1 MKAESTITCSNAINL
16 GNTMLNLLFNKI
28 DKIGILTINRPDALN
43 ALNRSTLIELEAFLE
58 HDLNQSGILALIIT
72 GAGNEA
78 FIAGGD
84 VKEMNTMSPHEMHA
98 YLELGQRVT
107 FLLEESDKIIMAA
120 LNGFALGGGLEI
132 ALSCDF
138 VYAKRSSKIG
148 LPEVKLG
155 LIPGF
160 GGTQRLLRAIG
171 VRRAKEWILSGQ
183 IFTAVHAYEI
193 GLVNKLFDDDELMPE
208 SLKFLREVLGN
219 SHCSIQAAKQI
230 INQGADIELK
240 SAMKL
245 EIKACESCFS
255 SSDRLERMSSF
266 IHKRS
271 SKA

>member
-1 MKAESTITCSNAINL
+1 MR
-16 GNTMLNLLFNKI
+16 NLLFNKI
-28 DKIGILTINRPDALN
+28 DNIGILTINRPAVLN

-72 GAGNEA
+72 GAGKEA

-84 VKEMNTMSPHEMHA
+84 VKEMNTMSPREMHA

-107 FLLEESDKIIMAA
+107 FLLEESNKIIMAA
-120 LNGFALGGGLEI
+120 INGFALGGGLEI

-138 VYAKRSSKIG
+138 IYAKRSSKIG

-171 VRRAKEWILSGQ
+171 IRRAKEWILSGQ

-193 GLVNKLFDDDELMPE
+193 GLVNKIFDDDELMPE
-208 SLKFLREVLGN
+208 SLKFIREVLDN

-230 INQGADIELK
+230 INQGANIEFK

-245 EIKACESCFS
+245 EKKACESCFS
-255 SSDRLERMSSF
+255 SSDRLERMSLF
-266 IHKRS
+266 IDRRS